1 MAQFSKWTLT
11 GISVKN
17 DLTVPLNQL
26 IRHMNERSNETGIH
40 VLYSSPSCYLQALTQ
55 GQYLKMLFTLQI
67 SDKICKKY

>member
-1 MAQFSKWTLT
+1 MA

-17 DLTVPLNQL
+17 DDLTVPLNQL